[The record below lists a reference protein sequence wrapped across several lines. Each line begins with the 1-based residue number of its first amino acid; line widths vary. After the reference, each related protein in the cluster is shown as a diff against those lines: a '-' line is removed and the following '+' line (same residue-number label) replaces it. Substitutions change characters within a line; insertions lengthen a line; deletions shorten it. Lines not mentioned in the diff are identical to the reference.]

1 LPVWQHSD
9 VFHDTVGRWLSD
21 PESAVVH
28 VEEVDGRWAVRMRQ
42 EVRDATTVWWTIGE
56 RSIRAEAYVLPA
68 PVADVTEAFRQCL
81 VRNSTTW
88 RVRFALDREGAIVI
102 QGRLA
107 AEWVTDLELDLL
119 LGEIY
124 DLIEVSFPALVR
136 AGFIREKKS

>member
-1 LPVWQHSD
+1 MWPHSE
-9 VFHDTVGRWLSD
+9 VFHGALSRWHSD
-21 PESAVVH
+21 PESAVEH

-68 PVADVTEAFRQCL
+68 PVADVTEVFRQCL

-88 RVRFALDREGAIVI
+88 RVRFSLDREGAIIV

-107 AEWVTDLELDLL
+107 SASVTDLELDLL

-124 DLIEVSFPALVR
+124 ELIEVSFPALVR
-136 AGFIREKKS
+136 AGFMREKNS